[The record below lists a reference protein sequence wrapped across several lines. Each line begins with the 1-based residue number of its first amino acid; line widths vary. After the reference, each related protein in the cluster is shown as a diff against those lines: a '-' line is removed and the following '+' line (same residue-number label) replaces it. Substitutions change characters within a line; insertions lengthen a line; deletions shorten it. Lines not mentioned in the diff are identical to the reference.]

1 MHNFCNWFIAERFFK
16 WELHTNF
23 FFQQILF
30 IHYFSPTSVREITAV
45 HSHLDFT
52 IIWSFVAEFRAP
64 LMRSWAFMLG
74 IHFWHSPETL
84 SSMLL
89 IFCAVRE
96 TFYPQ
101 TPANIWSSTAGSV
114 QEFHIQYRT
123 GLWSLTKISSSYVVT
138 LKTLGDRTPQKTSPS
153 KHNCWWH
160 FWTS

>member
-1 MHNFCNWFIAERFFK
+1 MPPTLVLNKMTTNMHSFCNWFIANRFFK
-16 WELHTNF
+16 WENHLSDSIPIF

-30 IHYFSPTSVREITAV
+30 IHYFSPTSVREIRAV

-52 IIWSFVAEFRAP
+52 IIWSFVAEFRAS
-64 LMRSWAFMLG
+64 LMWSWPFASG

-89 IFCAVRE
+89 MFCAIRE
-96 TFYPQ
+96 NFYPQ

-123 GLWSLTKISSSYVVT
+123 GLWLLTKTSSSYVAT
-138 LKTLGDRTPQKTSPS
+138 LR
-153 KHNCWWH
+153 
-160 FWTS
+160 

>member
-16 WELHTNF
+16 WENHLSDSLPIF
-23 FFQQILF
+23 FFSQTIIF
-30 IHYFSPTSVREITAV
+30 IHYFSPTSVREIRAV

-64 LMRSWAFMLG
+64 LKRSWALMLG

-89 IFCAVRE
+89 MFCAVRE
-96 TFYPQ
+96 TLYPQ
-101 TPANIWSSTAGSV
+101 TPANISSSTAGSV

-123 GLWSLTKISSSYVVT
+123 GLWSLTKTSSSYVVT
-138 LKTLGDRTPQKTSPS
+138 LRKLGGRTPQKTSHS
-153 KHNCWWH
+153 KHNC
-160 FWTS
+160 